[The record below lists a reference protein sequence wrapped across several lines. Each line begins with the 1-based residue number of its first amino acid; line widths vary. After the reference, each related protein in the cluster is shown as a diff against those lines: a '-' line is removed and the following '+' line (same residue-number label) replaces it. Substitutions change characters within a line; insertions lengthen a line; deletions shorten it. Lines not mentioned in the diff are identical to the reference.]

1 MWADLV
7 PALRALLVALAG
19 IQLALW
25 WLHGTWYLSVGLL
38 IGVALLGMAVEW
50 VGDRML
56 PSKPVAAVLVMEWW
70 VLVPM
75 AIATAASTGLILLGI
90 KLAVPD
96 SVKDTVVKQTSTAL
110 VSGLTAFLTAAFIS
124 AVGDRDKS
132 AVGERIRKRM
142 QAHYERTPGSGGNR
156 ISKMNPGGAAEQ
168 FLYSDFYDG
177 LSGWGRETRIS
188 RARGIAETKKVDN
201 ILQLSGARPSE

>member
-25 WLHGTWYLSVGLL
+25 WLQGKWVLLALLL
-38 IGVALLGMAVEW
+38 IVVALLGKAAEW
-50 VGDRML
+50 SGERLL

-75 AIATAASTGLILLGI
+75 AIAAAASTGLILLGV

-124 AVGDRDKS
+124 AIGDRDKS
-132 AVGERIRKRM
+132 AVGERIKQRM
-142 QAHYERTPGSGGNR
+142 RAHYERDPASTAKR
-156 ISKMNPGGAAEQ
+156 VSKIKEGGAAEQ
-168 FLYSDFYDG
+168 FLYSDFYAG
-177 LSGWGRETRIS
+177 LSGWDRETRIS
-188 RARGIAETKKVDN
+188 RARGIAKTGKVDN
-201 ILQLSGARPSE
+201 CLQ